1 MTSDE
6 RIDLPETA
14 WRAELLKEVLA
25 YPIGADRILSVG
37 RRWPVEIVTLRHHA
51 FPSIVCFE
59 AHIIRKAR
67 ILAAEGARVSLS
79 TEVSRNGRTTSLIG
93 VERV

>member
-14 WRAELLKEVLA
+14 WRAELLKEVLN

-51 FPSIVCFE
+51 FPPIVCFDVQ
-59 AHIIRKAR
+59 IIREAR
-67 ILAAEGARVSLS
+67 ALAAEGARVRLS
-79 TEVSRNGRTTSLIG
+79 IDVSRDGRTTSLIG